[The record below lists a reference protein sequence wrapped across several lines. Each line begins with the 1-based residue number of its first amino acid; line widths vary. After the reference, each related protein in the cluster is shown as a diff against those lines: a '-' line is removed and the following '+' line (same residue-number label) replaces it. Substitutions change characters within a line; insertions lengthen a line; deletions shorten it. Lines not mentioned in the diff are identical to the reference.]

1 MQNDEPC
8 EKEEIAVYQFIHYVN
23 KALRWSIRD
32 YDREWDRRH
41 DLEFLPE
48 DGDICD
54 LVSTK
59 LWLTYDEEQGIYFFW
74 RSDGLGEPMK
84 IRCEEL
90 AFAMD
95 DLTVDQQDAIIK
107 VYQEEMSMAEYAA
120 EQGISRSTA
129 YRRLKVTLETL
140 AEGMRRRMEED
151 DYENW
156 KSAGKIPS
164 GTERPIDPHCERHS
178 GRTKRRR

>member
-23 KALRWSIRD
+23 KALWCSIRD
-32 YDREWDRRH
+32 YDSEWDRRH

-54 LVSTK
+54 SVSTK

-90 AFAMD
+90 AFAME
-95 DLTVDQQDAIIK
+95 DLTADQQDAIIK

-129 YRRLKVTLETL
+129 YRRLRAILETL
-140 AEGMRRRMEED
+140 AEGMKRRMEED
-151 DYENW
+151 GYESW
-156 KSAGKIPS
+156 KSSGKNPQ
-164 GTERPIDPHCERHS
+164 GAKRPIESHRERHKR
-178 GRTKRRR
+178 RTKRRR